1 MHAGGAGAAGQPSGE
16 IRSVSFGKRSIRGRA
31 PDFSVTPTWETA
43 KTGET
48 GFWQFRQDVARLYQR
63 FRGQPARAVKASE
76 GQTDSREHVAGAAP
90 GEAMHEHA
98 VVNVSDA
105 QARGAVLVRGGSV
118 RSNARVRLA
127 ARS

>member
-1 MHAGGAGAAGQPSGE
+1 MQVAQGRLGSRAAKFGLSPSGSARSAGAP
-16 IRSVSFGKRSIRGRA
+16 

-76 GQTDSREHVAGAAP
+76 GQTDSLEHVAGAAP